1 MIHVTE
7 KASEALLQGLQ
18 ANTDDQTQ
26 GLRLTHIA
34 GQGYG
39 LALDTEREGDQVV
52 EHQGRKTLL
61 VGQALAEQL
70 DGAVLDAL
78 DSPEGPRLS
87 IQLPDTEA

>member
-7 KASEALLQGLQ
+7 KAGQALLESLQ
-18 ANTDDQTQ
+18 ANTSEETQ
-26 GLRLTHIA
+26 GLRLTHVA

-39 LALDTEREGDQVV
+39 LALDTERAGDQVV
-52 EHQGRKTLL
+52 QHQGRKVLL
-61 VGQALAEQL
+61 VAETVAEQL
-70 DGAVLDAL
+70 EDAILDAV